1 MRNRWRQHRL
11 QAPTLFLDE
20 ETKEFTKR
28 DTRSTKRD
36 TRSMK
41 RTFKDGVVTMPEEVE
56 WLLIMSVLIII
67 TKKGVK

>member
-28 DTRSTKRD
+28 DTQSEYQTNVQRWSRHYARRSRMAPYYE
-36 TRSMK
+36 RSNNY
-41 RTFKDGVVTMPEEVE
+41 R
-56 WLLIMSVLIII
+56 
-67 TKKGVK
+67 